1 MFKIEEI
8 VDSFWEILMV
18 HEWEK
23 MCDNGVKLEFFEY
36 SAKSF
41 QVDHRILV
49 VISE

>member
-1 MFKIEEI
+1 
-8 VDSFWEILMV
+8 
-18 HEWEK
+18 